1 MCNENA
7 TLQQQ
12 KLPSSRALLYLEW
25 TLNSG
30 AQFYIIQKE
39 EKNKMAILSLKLI
52 KQLNFGDMYQ

>member
-12 KLPSSRALLYLEW
+12 KLPSGWALLYLEW